1 MNQEEKMETVIRQLK
16 EKGYRIT
23 NQRKLLLR
31 LILGS
36 ECSSCKEV
44 YYAARKEDGK
54 VGIAAV
60 YRTVQL
66 LEDMELLR
74 KKWFYEIRESGESS
88 KPLL

>member
-1 MNQEEKMETVIRQLK
+1 MNQEEKMETVIRKLK

-44 YYAARKEDGK
+44 YYAARKEDK
-54 VGIAAV
+54 RVGIATV

-74 KKWFYEIRESGESS
+74 KKWFYEIREFEESS
-88 KPLL
+88 KTSL